1 MRCRAALLGL
11 GLLTAAVAQAA
22 EPAPAPDFALPAVD
36 GHNYRLSEQRG
47 QVVALVFWASWCG
60 GCREQLAL
68 LRDLEAFYRDW
79 GLRVMAVSL
88 DERPRD
94 AARVAAALGLTY
106 PVMHDHDKAVSRAWD
121 PRRLPA
127 TYLLDRSGVV
137 RFAQWAGDGPPET
150 KELVSRLRTLLDE

>member
-1 MRCRAALLGL
+1 MRCRAALLAIGFL
-11 GLLTAAVAQAA
+11 AIAMAQAA

-47 QVVALVFWASWCG
+47 HVVALVFWASWCG

-79 GLRVMAVSL
+79 GLRVMAVSM
-88 DERPRD
+88 DERPRE
-94 AARVAAALGLTY
+94 AARVAKALGLGY
-106 PVMHDHDKAVSRAWD
+106 PVMHDGDKAVSRAWD
-121 PRRLPA
+121 PGRLPA

-150 KELVSRLRTLLDE
+150 GELVARLRMLLDE